1 MEGWFSADADTI
13 SFRCWDQLSLKRQ
26 RHLSSKNFRLLREVL
41 LPGGHG
47 LMVRGYLP
55 VINTL
60 AKGLDIRLGHR
71 SLAGGLVSH
80 EVVQRFLSLQK

>member
-1 MEGWFSADADTI
+1 M
-13 SFRCWDQLSLKRQ
+13 CLQ
-26 RHLSSKNFRLLREVL
+26 EVL

-55 VINTL
+55 VIHTL

-71 SLAGGLVSH
+71 YSYRVDLSVC
-80 EVVQRFLSLQK
+80 FLCVYVL

>member
-1 MEGWFSADADTI
+1 MRLI
-13 SFRCWDQLSLKRQ
+13 SDSIWLSYSQ
-26 RHLSSKNFRLLREVL
+26 YAACNLLITMCINILCVSYPSLYICLQEEL

-55 VINTL
+55 VIHTL

-71 SLAGGLVSH
+71 
-80 EVVQRFLSLQK
+80 